1 MDRIIDTPSKP
12 TTAKKHSPPSPF
24 SVDSPSSSESE
35 AALSTRKKPVQKVNL
50 FSGSKDDNEVEVVAV
65 KKPNMK
71 KSAVPDS

>member
-1 MDRIIDTPSKP
+1 
-12 TTAKKHSPPSPF
+12 
-24 SVDSPSSSESE
+24 VDSPSSSESE